1 MFEKN
6 IEKHKTTTKE
16 HELKNKGHFLSEN
29 KRIIH
34 VVERAVGRSE
44 NLVGP
49 VMMWGPDLPSLVEIV
64 KTDRPKSGAPA
75 PTVFEE
81 DKSKVTEDVKKVET
95 SFNWFNQT
103 KQFKMEWIDSW
114 HPEIT
119 KEQIIENIHRRKSTN
134 IDTWPTTFNSSP
146 SEQRP

>member
-6 IEKHKTTTKE
+6 IEKHKTTTME
-16 HELKNKGHFLSEN
+16 HEFQNKGHFLSEN

-34 VVERAVGRSE
+34 VVDRAVGRSE

-64 KTDRPKSGAPA
+64 KTDRPKSRDPA
-75 PTVFEE
+75 PTVLEK
-81 DKSKVTEDVKKVET
+81 DKSKVTEDVKKVEKT
-95 SFNWFNQT
+95 SFNWFDQT

-114 HPEIT
+114 QPQIT
-119 KEQIIENIHRRKSTN
+119 KEQIIQNIHIRKGSVG
-134 IDTWPTTFNSSP
+134 
-146 SEQRP
+146 

>member
-6 IEKHKTTTKE
+6 IEKHKTTTME
-16 HELKNKGHFLSEN
+16 HKLQNEGHFLSEN

-34 VVERAVGRSE
+34 VVDRAVGRSE

-64 KTDRPKSGAPA
+64 KTELPKSGAPA
-75 PTVFEE
+75 SPVLVE
-81 DKSKVTEDVKKVET
+81 DKSKVIDDVKKVET

-114 HPEIT
+114 QPEIT
-119 KEQIIENIHRRKSTN
+119 KEQIIENIHKRKG
-134 IDTWPTTFNSSP
+134 
-146 SEQRP
+146 

>member
-6 IEKHKTTTKE
+6 IEEHKTPTME
-16 HELKNKGHFLSEN
+16 HKLQNKGHFLSEN

-64 KTDRPKSGAPA
+64 KTDRPKSRDPA
-75 PTVFEE
+75 PTVLEK
-81 DKSKVTEDVKKVET
+81 DKSKVTEDVKKVEKT
-95 SFNWFNQT
+95 SFNWFDQT

-114 HPEIT
+114 QPQIT
-119 KEQIIENIHRRKSTN
+119 KEQIIQNIHIRKGSVG
-134 IDTWPTTFNSSP
+134 
-146 SEQRP
+146 

>member
-34 VVERAVGRSE
+34 VVDRAVGRSE

-64 KTDRPKSGAPA
+64 KTDRPKSGAPT
-75 PTVFEE
+75 PTVLEN
-81 DKSKVTEDVKKVET
+81 KSKVTFAEDVKKIET
-95 SFNWFNQT
+95 GFNFFNILSN
-103 KQFKMEWIDSW
+103 F
-114 HPEIT
+114 
-119 KEQIIENIHRRKSTN
+119 
-134 IDTWPTTFNSSP
+134 
-146 SEQRP
+146 

>member
-6 IEKHKTTTKE
+6 IEEHKTPTME
-16 HELKNKGHFLSEN
+16 HKLQNKGHFLSEN

-64 KTDRPKSGAPA
+64 KTDRPKSEAPA
-75 PTVFEE
+75 PTLLEE
-81 DKSKVTEDVKKVET
+81 DNSKVTEDVKKVEP

-114 HPEIT
+114 QPQIT
-119 KEQIIENIHRRKSTN
+119 KEQIIQNIHIRKGSVG
-134 IDTWPTTFNSSP
+134 
-146 SEQRP
+146 

>member
-6 IEKHKTTTKE
+6 IEKHKTTTME
-16 HELKNKGHFLSEN
+16 HELQKEAHFLSEN

-34 VVERAVGRSE
+34 VVDRAVGRSE

-64 KTDRPKSGAPA
+64 KTDRPKSRDPA
-75 PTVFEE
+75 PTVLEK
-81 DKSKVTEDVKKVET
+81 DKSKVTEDVKKVEKT
-95 SFNWFNQT
+95 SFNWFDQT

-114 HPEIT
+114 QPQIT
-119 KEQIIENIHRRKSTN
+119 KEQIIQNIHIRKGSVG
-134 IDTWPTTFNSSP
+134 
-146 SEQRP
+146 